1 MKTFLVSLLVVAAA
15 SAATAQEQPKTHDA
29 HKAHDTHKTHDAH
42 KAQDAHKKHDAPKT
56 HDAAKTD
63 SAKAAHDG
71 EVIKRGAALNQ
82 ESPSVAFADVLKQPA
97 KFAGKRVRIE
107 GVVERVCQ
115 AEGCWMQ
122 IAPEAGVAGI
132 RVTFKD
138 HSFFVPKDSKSLKF
152 KAEGEFFV
160 KVLDKAQVD
169 HLIEDG
175 AKIERKADGTA
186 DEIRFVATGVEL
198 RK

>member
-1 MKTFLVSLLVVAAA
+1 MKTFLVSLLFVAAA
-15 SAATAQEQPKTHDA
+15 SGVAAAQEHKSHDA
-29 HKAHDTHKTHDAH
+29 HQQHDDA
-42 KAQDAHKKHDAPKT
+42 KVETARVEPEGDL
-56 HDAAKTD
+56 
-63 SAKAAHDG
+63 
-71 EVIKRGAALNQ
+71 IKRGVALTK
-82 ESPSVAFADVLKQPA
+82 ETPAVRFADVLKQPA

-115 AEGCWMQ
+115 SEGCWMQ
-122 IAPEAGVAGI
+122 IAPESGAEGI

-138 HSFFVPKDSKSLKF
+138 HSFFVPKDSRSMKF

-169 HLIEDG
+169 HLVEDG

-198 RK
+198 WK

>member
-1 MKTFLVSLLVVAAA
+1 MKTFLVSLLLVVAA
-15 SAATAQEQPKTHDA
+15 SVAAPAQEQKKTGDAHKPHDA
-29 HKAHDTHKTHDAH
+29 HKSHDAH
-42 KAQDAHKKHDAPKT
+42 KP
-56 HDAAKTD
+56 HDAAKTQT
-63 SAKAAHDG
+63 AAAALRDG
-71 EVIKRGAALNQ
+71 DVIKRGVALNAD
-82 ESPSVAFADVLKQPA
+82 SPAVAFADVLKQPA

-115 AEGCWMQ
+115 SEGCWMQ
-122 IAPEAGVAGI
+122 IAPEAGATGI

-138 HSFFVPKDSKSLKF
+138 HSFFVPKDSRSMKF

-160 KVLDKAQVD
+160 KTLDRAQVD
-169 HLIEDG
+169 HLVEDG
-175 AKIERKADGTA
+175 AKIERKPDGTA

>member
-1 MKTFLVSLLVVAAA
+1 MKTFLFSLLFVAAA
-15 SAATAQEQPKTHDA
+15 SVAAPAQEHQTHDA
-29 HKAHDTHKTHDAH
+29 HKSHN
-42 KAQDAHKKHDAPKT
+42 
-56 HDAAKTD
+56 AAKVET
-63 SAKAAHDG
+63 AKAAPDG
-71 EVIKRGAALNQ
+71 DVIKRGVALDAR
-82 ESPSVAFADVLKQPA
+82 SPAVAFADVLKEPA

-115 AEGCWMQ
+115 SEGCWMQ

-138 HSFFVPKDSKSLKF
+138 HSFFVPKDSKTMKF

-160 KVLDKAQVD
+160 KVLDRAQVD

>member
-1 MKTFLVSLLVVAAA
+1 MKTFLVSLLFIACAA
-15 SAATAQEQPKTHDA
+15 SATAAQE
-29 HKAHDTHKTHDAH
+29 HKSH
-42 KAQDAHKKHDAPKT
+42 DAHKKHDAAKVET
-56 HDAAKTD
+56 AKTE
-63 SAKAAHDG
+63 KDG
-71 EVIKRGAALNQ
+71 DVIKRGVALTT
-82 ESPSVAFADVLKQPA
+82 ETPAVKFADVLKEPA
-97 KFAGKRVRIE
+97 KFANKRVRIE

-115 AEGCWMQ
+115 SEGCWMQ

-138 HSFFVPKDSKSLKF
+138 HSFFVPKDSKSMKF

-175 AKIERKADGTA
+175 AKIERKPDGTA

-198 RK
+198 WK

>member
-1 MKTFLVSLLVVAAA
+1 MKTFLVSLLFIASAA
-15 SAATAQEQPKTHDA
+15 SATAAQEHKSHDAHDA
-29 HKAHDTHKTHDAH
+29 HK
-42 KAQDAHKKHDAPKT
+42 Q
-56 HDAAKTD
+56 HDAAKVET
-63 SAKAAHDG
+63 ARTEKDG
-71 EVIKRGAALNQ
+71 DVIKRGVALNA
-82 ESPSVAFADVLKQPA
+82 ETPTVAFADVLKEPA

-122 IAPEAGVAGI
+122 IAPEMSVAGI

-138 HSFFVPKDSKSLKF
+138 HSFFVPKDSKSMKF
-152 KAEGEFFV
+152 RAEGEFAV

-186 DEIRFVATGVEL
+186 DEVRFVATGVEL
-198 RK
+198 WK

>member
-1 MKTFLVSLLVVAAA
+1 MKTFLVSLLFVACAA
-15 SAATAQEQPKTHDA
+15 SATAAQEHKSHDA
-29 HKAHDTHKTHDAH
+29 HKKQDAH
-42 KAQDAHKKHDAPKT
+42 DAHKKHDAAKVDT
-56 HDAAKTD
+56 AKTE
-63 SAKAAHDG
+63 KDG
-71 EVIKRGAALNQ
+71 DVIKRGVTLTTETPA
-82 ESPSVAFADVLKQPA
+82 VAFADVLKEPA

-122 IAPEAGVAGI
+122 IAPESGVAGI

-138 HSFFVPKDSKSLKF
+138 HSFFVPKDSKSMKF

-169 HLIEDG
+169 HLVEDG
-175 AKIERKADGTA
+175 AKIARKADGTA

>member
-1 MKTFLVSLLVVAAA
+1 MKTFLGSLLFTAALCGVAATIT
-15 SAATAQEQPKTHDA
+15 TAQEHKSHDA
-29 HKAHDTHKTHDAH
+29 HQKPDS
-42 KAQDAHKKHDAPKT
+42 KHE
-56 HDAAKTD
+56 AAKVET
-63 SAKAAHDG
+63 AKIEKDG
-71 EVIKRGAALNQ
+71 DVIKRGIALGT
-82 ESPSVAFADVLKQPA
+82 ESPAVAFAEVLKEPA
-97 KFAGKRVRIE
+97 KFAGKQVRIE

-122 IAPEAGVAGI
+122 IAPESGVAGI

-138 HSFFVPKDSKSLKF
+138 HSFFVPKDAKSMKF

-160 KVLDKAQVD
+160 KALDKAQVD

-175 AKIERKADGTA
+175 AKIERKPDGTA

>member
-1 MKTFLVSLLVVAAA
+1 MKTFLVSLLFVAAA
-15 SAATAQEQPKTHDA
+15 STAATAQEHPKTHDG
-29 HKAHDTHKTHDAH
+29 H
-42 KAQDAHKKHDAPKT
+42 QT
-56 HDAAKTD
+56 HDAAKVET
-63 SAKAAHDG
+63 AKVVHDG
-71 EVIKRGAALNQ
+71 DVIKRGVALDAK
-82 ESPSVAFADVLKQPA
+82 SPSVEFADVLKRPA

-115 AEGCWMQ
+115 SEGCWMQ
-122 IAPEAGVAGI
+122 IAPQPGAAGI

-138 HSFFVPKDSKSLKF
+138 HSFFVPKDSKSMKF

-169 HLIEDG
+169 HLVEDG

>member
-1 MKTFLVSLLVVAAA
+1 MKTFLVSLLFVAAA
-15 SAATAQEQPKTHDA
+15 SGVATAQE
-29 HKAHDTHKTHDAH
+29 HKSH
-42 KAQDAHKKHDAPKT
+42 DAHKKHD
-56 HDAAKTD
+56 DAKVETAKTET
-63 SAKAAHDG
+63 DG
-71 EVIKRGAALNQ
+71 DVIKRGVALTT
-82 ESPSVAFADVLKQPA
+82 ETPAVPFADVLKEPA

-115 AEGCWMQ
+115 SEGCWMQ
-122 IAPEAGVAGI
+122 IAPEAGVTGI

-138 HSFFVPKDSKSLKF
+138 HSFFVPKDSKGMKF
-152 KAEGEFFV
+152 KAEGEFSV

>member
-1 MKTFLVSLLVVAAA
+1 MKTFLVSLLFVAAA
-15 SAATAQEQPKTHDA
+15 SGVAAAQE
-29 HKAHDTHKTHDAH
+29 HKSH
-42 KAQDAHKKHDAPKT
+42 DAHKKHDA
-56 HDAAKTD
+56 AKVET
-63 SAKAAHDG
+63 AKALPDG
-71 EVIKRGAALNQ
+71 DVIKRGATLTTETPAV
-82 ESPSVAFADVLKQPA
+82 SFADVLKEPS

-122 IAPEAGVAGI
+122 IAPESGVTGI

-138 HSFFVPKDSKSLKF
+138 HSFFVPKDSKSMKF

-169 HLIEDG
+169 HLVEDG

-186 DEIRFVATGVEL
+186 NEIRFVAAGVEL

>member
-1 MKTFLVSLLVVAAA
+1 MKTFLVSLLFVAAA
-15 SAATAQEQPKTHDA
+15 SGVAAAQE
-29 HKAHDTHKTHDAH
+29 HKSH
-42 KAQDAHKKHDAPKT
+42 DAHKKHDA
-56 HDAAKTD
+56 AKVETAKVETD
-63 SAKAAHDG
+63 GD
-71 EVIKRGAALNQ
+71 VIRRGVALTK
-82 ESPSVAFADVLKQPA
+82 ETPAVSFADVLKEPA

-115 AEGCWMQ
+115 SEGCWMQ
-122 IAPEAGVAGI
+122 IAPASGATGI

-138 HSFFVPKDSKSLKF
+138 HSFFVPKDSRSMKF
-152 KAEGEFFV
+152 KAEGEFSV

-169 HLIEDG
+169 HLVEDG

-198 RK
+198 WN

>member
-1 MKTFLVSLLVVAAA
+1 MKTFLVSLLFVAA
-15 SAATAQEQPKTHDA
+15 SGVAATAQEHKSHDA
-29 HKAHDTHKTHDAH
+29 HKAHDAAEVET
-42 KAQDAHKKHDAPKT
+42 
-56 HDAAKTD
+56 AKTE
-63 SAKAAHDG
+63 KDG
-71 EVIKRGAALNQ
+71 DVIKRGVALTTETPAIN
-82 ESPSVAFADVLKQPA
+82 FADVLKEPA

-115 AEGCWMQ
+115 SEGCWMQ
-122 IAPEAGVAGI
+122 IAPESGTAGI

-138 HSFFVPKDSKSLKF
+138 HSFFVPKDSKSMKF
-152 KAEGEFFV
+152 KAEGEFSV

-186 DEIRFVATGVEL
+186 DEVRFVATGVEL

>member
-1 MKTFLVSLLVVAAA
+1 MKTFLVSLLFAAV
-15 SAATAQEQPKTHDA
+15 AATASVPAAAAQEHKKPHDGHQPHDA
-29 HKAHDTHKTHDAH
+29 HTHKPHGG
-42 KAQDAHKKHDAPKT
+42 
-56 HDAAKTD
+56 DAAKVKPAGTAEKD
-63 SAKAAHDG
+63 AAVIRRGEALDAK
-71 EVIKRGAALNQ
+71 
-82 ESPSVAFADVLKQPA
+82 SPAVAFADVLKEPA

-115 AEGCWMQ
+115 SEGCWMQ
-122 IAPEAGVAGI
+122 IAPAAGVAGI

-138 HSFFVPKDSKSLKF
+138 HSFFVPKDSKSMKF

-186 DEIRFVATGVEL
+186 DEVRFVATGVEL

>member
-1 MKTFLVSLLVVAAA
+1 MKTFLVSLLFVVAAA
-15 SAATAQEQPKTHDA
+15 ATAATAQEHPKTHDAHDA
-29 HKAHDTHKTHDAH
+29 HKAHD
-42 KAQDAHKKHDAPKT
+42 
-56 HDAAKTD
+56 AAKVETATD
-63 SAKAAHDG
+63 VRDG
-71 EVIKRGAALNQ
+71 DVIKRGVALNP
-82 ESPSVAFADVLKQPA
+82 ESPAVAFADVLKEPV
-97 KFAGKRVRIE
+97 KFVGKRVRIE
-107 GVVERVCQ
+107 GIVEQVCQ

-122 IAPEAGVAGI
+122 ITPQSGTTGI

-138 HSFFVPKDSKSLKF
+138 HKFIVPKDSKSMKF

-160 KVLDKAQVD
+160 KTLDKAQVD
-169 HLIEDG
+169 HLVEDG

>member
-1 MKTFLVSLLVVAAA
+1 MKTFLVSLLFVACAA
-15 SAATAQEQPKTHDA
+15 SVVSAQEHKSHDA
-29 HKAHDTHKTHDAH
+29 HKKQDAH
-42 KAQDAHKKHDAPKT
+42 DAHKKHDAAKVET
-56 HDAAKTD
+56 AKTE
-63 SAKAAHDG
+63 KDG
-71 EVIKRGAALNQ
+71 DVIKRGVALGT
-82 ESPSVAFADVLKQPA
+82 ETPAVAFADVLKEPA
-97 KFAGKRVRIE
+97 KFAGKRVRID

-122 IAPEAGVAGI
+122 IAPESGTAGI

-138 HSFFVPKDSKSLKF
+138 HSFFVPKDSQSMKF

-175 AKIERKADGTA
+175 AKIERKPDGTA
-186 DEIRFVATGVEL
+186 NEVRFVATGVEL
-198 RK
+198 WK

>member
-1 MKTFLVSLLVVAAA
+1 MKTFLVSLLFIAAVSATAAA
-15 SAATAQEQPKTHDA
+15 QKPKSHRKPDS
-29 HKAHDTHKTHDAH
+29 
-42 KAQDAHKKHDAPKT
+42 KH
-56 HDAAKTD
+56 D
-63 SAKAAHDG
+63 SAKVETAKMEKDG
-71 EVIKRGAALNQ
+71 DVIRRGVALGTK
-82 ESPSVAFADVLKQPA
+82 SPTVAFADVLKEPA
-97 KFAGKRVRIE
+97 KFTGKRVRIA

-122 IAPEAGVAGI
+122 IAPESGVAGI

-138 HSFFVPKDSKSLKF
+138 HSFFVPKDAKSMKF
-152 KAEGEFFV
+152 NAEGEFFV

-175 AKIERKADGTA
+175 AKIERKPDGTA

>member
-1 MKTFLVSLLVVAAA
+1 MKTFLVSLIFAAA
-15 SAATAQEQPKTHDA
+15 STVATAQEHQTHGA
-29 HKAHDTHKTHDAH
+29 HKGHDT
-42 KAQDAHKKHDAPKT
+42 
-56 HDAAKTD
+56 AKTET
-63 SAKAAHDG
+63 AKAAQDG
-71 EVIKRGAALNQ
+71 DVIRRGVALDAK
-82 ESPSVAFADVLKQPA
+82 SPAVAFADVLKEPA

-122 IAPEAGVAGI
+122 IAPQAGVAGI

-138 HSFFVPKDSKSLKF
+138 HSFFVPKDSKSMKF
-152 KAEGEFFV
+152 KAEGEFSV

>member
-1 MKTFLVSLLVVAAA
+1 MKTFLVSLLLVVAA
-15 SAATAQEQPKTHDA
+15 SVPATAQEHPKTHDA
-29 HKAHDTHKTHDAH
+29 HKPHDAH
-42 KAQDAHKKHDAPKT
+42 KT
-56 HDAAKTD
+56 HDAAKVET
-63 SAKAAHDG
+63 AKAERDG
-71 EVIKRGAALNQ
+71 DVIKRGVALNP
-82 ESPSVAFADVLKQPA
+82 ESPAVAFADVLKQPA

-115 AEGCWMQ
+115 SEGCWMQ
-122 IAPEAGVAGI
+122 ITPEPGVAGI

-138 HSFFVPKDSKSLKF
+138 HSFFVPKDSKSMKF
-152 KAEGEFFV
+152 KAEGEFSV

-169 HLIEDG
+169 HLVEDG

-198 RK
+198 WK

>member
-1 MKTFLVSLLVVAAA
+1 MKTFLVSLLFVAALSGVAAA
-15 SAATAQEQPKTHDA
+15 QDHKAHDA
-29 HKAHDTHKTHDAH
+29 HKADS
-42 KAQDAHKKHDAPKT
+42 KHESPKVET
-56 HDAAKTD
+56 AKPE
-63 SAKAAHDG
+63 KDG
-71 EVIKRGAALNQ
+71 DVIKRGLALRA
-82 ESPSVAFADVLKQPA
+82 ESPAVAFADVLKEPA
-97 KFAGKRVRIE
+97 KFAGKTVRIE

-122 IAPEAGVAGI
+122 IAPESGVAGI

-138 HSFFVPKDSKSLKF
+138 HSFFVPKDVKSMKF

-169 HLIEDG
+169 HLVEDG
-175 AKIERKADGTA
+175 AKIERKPDGTA

-198 RK
+198 RKS

>member
-1 MKTFLVSLLVVAAA
+1 MKTFLVSLLLVACTA
-15 SAATAQEQPKTHDA
+15 SVAIAQEHKSHDA
-29 HKAHDTHKTHDAH
+29 HKKQDAH
-42 KAQDAHKKHDAPKT
+42 DAHKKHDA
-56 HDAAKTD
+56 AKVET
-63 SAKAAHDG
+63 AKSDKDG
-71 EVIKRGAALNQ
+71 DVIKRG
-82 ESPSVAFADVLKQPA
+82 VAIKTETPAVRFADVLREPA
-97 KFAGKRVRIE
+97 KFAGKPVRIE

-115 AEGCWMQ
+115 SEGCWMQ
-122 IAPEAGVAGI
+122 IAPESGVAGI

-138 HSFFVPKDSKSLKF
+138 HGFFVPKDSKSMKF
-152 KAEGEFFV
+152 KAEGEFSV

-198 RK
+198 WK

>member
-1 MKTFLVSLLVVAAA
+1 MKTFLVSLLFLGALSGV
-15 SAATAQEQPKTHDA
+15 ATAQEHKSHDA
-29 HKAHDTHKTHDAH
+29 QRKSDTKQEGVKVET
-42 KAQDAHKKHDAPKT
+42 
-56 HDAAKTD
+56 AKVE
-63 SAKAAHDG
+63 KDG
-71 EVIKRGAALNQ
+71 DLIKRGVALSA
-82 ESPSVAFADVLKQPA
+82 ETPPVSFADALKEPA
-97 KFAGKRVRIE
+97 KFAGKSVRIE

-122 IAPEAGVAGI
+122 IAPESGVAGI

-138 HSFFVPKDSKSLKF
+138 HSFFVPKDSKSMKF
-152 KAEGEFFV
+152 KAEGEFSV
-160 KVLDKAQVD
+160 KILDKAQVD

>member
-1 MKTFLVSLLVVAAA
+1 MKTFLVSLLFVAAA
-15 SAATAQEQPKTHDA
+15 STPAATAQE
-29 HKAHDTHKTHDAH
+29 
-42 KAQDAHKKHDAPKT
+42 HKKHDAHKPHDT
-56 HDAAKTD
+56 HKSQDAHKPHDTAKTD
-63 SAKAAHDG
+63 TAAALRDG
-71 EVIKRGAALNQ
+71 DVIKRGVAINA
-82 ESPSVAFADVLKQPA
+82 ESPAVKFADVLKEPA

-115 AEGCWMQ
+115 SEGCWMQ
-122 IAPEAGVAGI
+122 IAPESGVAGI

-138 HSFFVPKDSKSLKF
+138 HSFFVPKDSKSMKF
-152 KAEGEFFV
+152 KAEGEFSV

-186 DEIRFVATGVEL
+186 DEVRFVATGVEL

>member
-1 MKTFLVSLLVVAAA
+1 MKTFLVSLLFIACAAN
-15 SAATAQEQPKTHDA
+15 AATAQD
-29 HKAHDTHKTHDAH
+29 HKSH
-42 KAQDAHKKHDAPKT
+42 DAHKKHDAAKVET
-56 HDAAKTD
+56 AKTET
-63 SAKAAHDG
+63 DG
-71 EVIKRGAALNQ
+71 DVIKRGIALNT
-82 ESPSVAFADVLKQPA
+82 ESPAVKFADVLKEPA
-97 KFAGKRVRIE
+97 KFAGQRVRIE

-115 AEGCWMQ
+115 SEGCWMQ
-122 IAPEAGVAGI
+122 IAPESGASGI

-138 HSFFVPKDSKSLKF
+138 HSFFVPKDSKSMKF
-152 KAEGEFFV
+152 KAEGEFSV

-198 RK
+198 WK

>member
-1 MKTFLVSLLVVAAA
+1 MKTFLVSLLFVACAA
-15 SAATAQEQPKTHDA
+15 SAATAQEQKKPHDSHKSHDA
-29 HKAHDTHKTHDAH
+29 HKSQDAH
-42 KAQDAHKKHDAPKT
+42 KSHDAHKKHD
-56 HDAAKTD
+56 D
-63 SAKAAHDG
+63 AKAGTAKAEKDG
-71 EVIKRGAALNQ
+71 DVIKRGVSLNA
-82 ESPSVAFADVLKQPA
+82 ESPAVSFADVLKQPE

-115 AEGCWMQ
+115 SEGCWMQ
-122 IAPEAGVAGI
+122 IAPEAGLTGI

-138 HSFFVPKDSKSLKF
+138 HNFFVPKDSKSMRF
-152 KAEGEFFV
+152 KAEGEFSV

-175 AKIERKADGTA
+175 AKIARKADGTA

-198 RK
+198 WN

>member
-1 MKTFLVSLLVVAAA
+1 MKTFLFSLLFVAAA
-15 SAATAQEQPKTHDA
+15 SVAAPAQEHQTHDA
-29 HKAHDTHKTHDAH
+29 QKS
-42 KAQDAHKKHDAPKT
+42 
-56 HDAAKTD
+56 HDAAKVET
-63 SAKAAHDG
+63 AKAAPDG
-71 EVIKRGAALNQ
+71 DVIKRGVALDAR
-82 ESPSVAFADVLKQPA
+82 SPAVAFADVLKEPA

-115 AEGCWMQ
+115 SEGCWMQ

-138 HSFFVPKDSKSLKF
+138 HSFFVPKDSKTMKF

-160 KVLDKAQVD
+160 KVLDRAQVD
-169 HLIEDG
+169 HLVEDG

>member
-1 MKTFLVSLLVVAAA
+1 MKTFLVSLLFIAASSF
-15 SAATAQEQPKTHDA
+15 SAATAQE
-29 HKAHDTHKTHDAH
+29 HKSHQKPDS
-42 KAQDAHKKHDAPKT
+42 KHE
-56 HDAAKTD
+56 AAKVET
-63 SAKAAHDG
+63 AKVEKDG
-71 EVIKRGAALNQ
+71 DVIKRGVALST
-82 ESPSVAFADVLKQPA
+82 ESSAVAFADVLKEPA
-97 KFAGKRVRIE
+97 KFTGKRVRIE

-115 AEGCWMQ
+115 SEGCWMQ
-122 IAPEAGVAGI
+122 IAPESGVAGI

-138 HSFFVPKDSKSLKF
+138 HSFFVPKDVKSMKF

-160 KVLDKAQVD
+160 KALDKAQVD

>member
-1 MKTFLVSLLVVAAA
+1 MKTFLVSLLLVACAVSVA
-15 SAATAQEQPKTHDA
+15 SAQEHKSHDA
-29 HKAHDTHKTHDAH
+29 HKKQDAH
-42 KAQDAHKKHDAPKT
+42 DAHKKHDAPKVE
-56 HDAAKTD
+56 AARTEK
-63 SAKAAHDG
+63 DG
-71 EVIKRGAALNQ
+71 DVIKRGVALGTETAA
-82 ESPSVAFADVLKQPA
+82 VAFADVLKEPA

-122 IAPEAGVAGI
+122 ITPASGTTGI

-138 HSFFVPKDSKSLKF
+138 HSFFVPKDSSSMKF

-175 AKIERKADGTA
+175 AKIARKADGTA
-186 DEIRFVATGVEL
+186 DEVRFVATGVEL
-198 RK
+198 WK

>member
-1 MKTFLVSLLVVAAA
+1 MKTFLVSLLFVAAA
-15 SAATAQEQPKTHDA
+15 SVAAPAQE
-29 HKAHDTHKTHDAH
+29 HKTHGAH
-42 KAQDAHKKHDAPKT
+42 KPHDDAKVKTAQTATDGDVIARGVALDA
-56 HDAAKTD
+56 
-63 SAKAAHDG
+63 
-71 EVIKRGAALNQ
+71 R
-82 ESPSVAFADVLKQPA
+82 SPAVAFADVLKEPA

-115 AEGCWMQ
+115 SEGCWMQ
-122 IAPEAGVAGI
+122 IAPEAGAKGI

-138 HSFFVPKDSKSLKF
+138 HSFFVPKDSKAMKF

-160 KVLDKAQVD
+160 KVLDRAQVD
-169 HLIEDG
+169 HLVEDG

>member
-1 MKTFLVSLLVVAAA
+1 MKTFLVSLLLIAAA
-15 SAATAQEQPKTHDA
+15 SSAATAQE
-29 HKAHDTHKTHDAH
+29 HKSH
-42 KAQDAHKKHDAPKT
+42 DAHKKHDA
-56 HDAAKTD
+56 AKVETT
-63 SAKAAHDG
+63 AKVEKDG
-71 EVIKRGAALNQ
+71 DVIKRGVALGT
-82 ESPSVAFADVLKQPA
+82 ESPAVAFADVLKEPA

-115 AEGCWMQ
+115 SEGCWMQ
-122 IAPEAGVAGI
+122 IAPEAGVTGI

-138 HSFFVPKDSKSLKF
+138 HSFFVPKDSRSMKF

-175 AKIERKADGTA
+175 AAIKRKDDGTA

-198 RK
+198 WK

>member
-1 MKTFLVSLLVVAAA
+1 MKTFLVSLIFAAA
-15 SAATAQEQPKTHDA
+15 STAATAQE
-29 HKAHDTHKTHDAH
+29 HKTHG
-42 KAQDAHKKHDAPKT
+42 AQQG
-56 HDAAKTD
+56 HDAAKVET
-63 SAKAAHDG
+63 AKTAPDG
-71 EVIKRGAALNQ
+71 DVIRRGVALDAR
-82 ESPSVAFADVLKQPA
+82 SPSVAFADVLKEPA

-122 IAPEAGVAGI
+122 IAPESGVTGI

-138 HSFFVPKDSKSLKF
+138 HSFFVPKDSKSMKF
-152 KAEGEFFV
+152 KAEGEFSV
-160 KVLDKAQVD
+160 KVLDQAQVD

>member
-1 MKTFLVSLLVVAAA
+1 MKTFLVSLLFVAAA
-15 SAATAQEQPKTHDA
+15 SGVASAQE
-29 HKAHDTHKTHDAH
+29 HKSH
-42 KAQDAHKKHDAPKT
+42 DAHKKHDAAKVET
-56 HDAAKTD
+56 AKTE
-63 SAKAAHDG
+63 KDG
-71 EVIKRGAALNQ
+71 DVIKRGTALTT
-82 ESPSVAFADVLKQPA
+82 ETPAVRFADVLKEPA

-115 AEGCWMQ
+115 SEGCWMQ
-122 IAPEAGVAGI
+122 IAPEAGVTGI

-138 HSFFVPKDSKSLKF
+138 HSFFVPKDSKSMKF
-152 KAEGEFFV
+152 KAEGEFSV

-198 RK
+198 WK

>member
-1 MKTFLVSLLVVAAA
+1 MKTFLVSLLFIACAAPLA
-15 SAATAQEQPKTHDA
+15 SAQEQKKSHDGA
-29 HKAHDTHKTHDAH
+29 HKSH
-42 KAQDAHKKHDAPKT
+42 DAHKKHDA
-56 HDAAKTD
+56 
-63 SAKAAHDG
+63 AKAETAKVEKDG
-71 EVIKRGAALNQ
+71 DVIKRGTALNA
-82 ESPSVAFADVLKQPA
+82 ESPAVSFADVLKEPA

-115 AEGCWMQ
+115 SEGCWMQ
-122 IAPEAGVAGI
+122 IAPESGVAGI

-138 HSFFVPKDSKSLKF
+138 HSFFVPKDSKSMKF
-152 KAEGEFFV
+152 KAEGEFSV

-175 AKIERKADGTA
+175 AKIERKPDGTA

-198 RK
+198 WK